1 MKTKEIKFE
10 YTKIRDVVI
19 ASLFTIFLTILLL
32 KMIKCTSLITSIYEY
47 KFMEITGIIGIY
59 FLVFEIYKIFKN
71 NKDKKKIIKELLPII
86 ILIAYLIWT
95 LISCIFASNRQNAFY
110 GTSNRKDGY
119 ITYLIYGGFFASA
132 FLISSDKIKKYLLN
146 LFITIAVLNIVIIN
160 MTINNIQLLNF
171 FNYKG
176 MQNGIFDN
184 SNHYG
189 YYLVLATMVSGILFI
204 TEKNKILKTLYAIA
218 YLALVYNLILNNT
231 FGCYIAVSAT
241 IIIFVIYCIY
251 NKKYRVFSIISILI
265 FIIMSCTI
273 QKDGKNIVLS
283 NFNGL
288 LNDANSFLDSKTQNT
303 DWEKAGS
310 GRAKLWK
317 YGIIMFLE
325 RPILGY
331 GAENL
336 EAEYAKYNIKQDRPH
351 NLIIQLATTSGFP
364 GLMLYLSGIAL
375 ILIRGS
381 KRLRENN
388 SIYLAAYFAV
398 IAYLISAMFG
408 NSMYYTSPYFFILL
422 GFIFNKDKTREN
434 KTEKL

>member
-19 ASLFTIFLTILLL
+19 ASLFTIFLTIPLL

-398 IAYLISAMFG
+398 IAYLISTMFG

>member
-19 ASLFTIFLTILLL
+19 ASLFTIFLTIPLL